1 MVEQIPLKDKV
12 RGSRPRGRT
21 GPVAEL
27 VYAHDL
33 KSCPVR
39 GEGPIPSWPTKN
51 QCYNSNMSHT
61 RLDQLSD
68 GIFAIVMTILVFD
81 LRVPEIFG
89 VATNASLWLEVKA
102 LLPLFL
108 SYLLSFALLF
118 TYWRAHHFFISIY
131 AKNVDTMLTN
141 INALFFML
149 ISLIPFS
156 ASFLGR
162 YNENE
167 ISVVIFGIHII
178 LIGLSLFWMRSYV
191 LYSEHIKNPE
201 ISRHEIRGSTIR
213 TMVPVV
219 FALIA
224 IALAFKDIK
233 ISLAIFT
240 LAVLF
245 NLSSTSTRLVEKI
258 FRLL

>member
-1 MVEQIPLKDKV
+1 
-12 RGSRPRGRT
+12 
-21 GPVAEL
+21 
-27 VYAHDL
+27 
-33 KSCPVR
+33 
-39 GEGPIPSWPTKN
+39 
-51 QCYNSNMSHT
+51 MSHT

-68 GIFAIVMTILVFD
+68 GIFAIVMTVLVFE
-81 LRVPEIFG
+81 LQVPEVFG
-89 VATNASLWLEVKA
+89 PTTNANLWFEVKA

-108 SYLLSFALLF
+108 SYVLSFALLF

-131 AKNVDTMLTN
+131 AKNVDLMLTN

-156 ASFLGR
+156 ASLLGK
-162 YNENE
+162 YYENE
-167 ISVVIFGIHII
+167 ISVVIFGAHII

-201 ISRHEIRGSTIR
+201 ISHREIRGSTIR
-213 TMVPVV
+213 TLVPVV
-219 FALIA
+219 FAIIA

-245 NLSSTSTRLVEKI
+245 NLSSTSARMFEKI
-258 FRLL
+258 FRLS